1 MIFRTFDLATLR
13 LALTA
18 PAAVLALSLALPLPL
33 AAQGPAPTGSA
44 TGPATGALAV
54 QTALPQLMAYRR
66 ALAEAAAGDA
76 AIAEFYRARDYAP
89 LWTGPEDGARRAAL
103 ITALSQAPL
112 HALPAGRH
120 DAGAL
125 MRAFAEARSEGDR
138 GRLEVGMSRAFLQY
152 ARDIQTGVL
161 VPSQVAAPILREVP
175 RRDRGELIA
184 GFAASDPDAFLRA
197 LPPAA
202 PEYARLMRARAML
215 ERQVARGGWGPAV
228 TAPVLR
234 PGDSGAQVVELR
246 NRLIRMGYLGRTATL
261 AFDGPMQ
268 AAVQAFQIDHGL
280 DPDGVAGEATM
291 AAINIPP
298 EVRLQSITVAM
309 ERERW
314 INIPRGKRH
323 IWVNLADFT
332 AKIVDDGKVSF
343 ETRAVIGGRPGDR
356 QTPEFSHR
364 MTYMELNP
372 DWTVPRGIIRR
383 DYLPALQRNPHALR
397 HLQVIDRAGR
407 VVPREAIDFS
417 AYTAGNFP
425 FNLRQPPGRSNA
437 LGLVKFMFPNPHAIY
452 LHDSPEKHLFSRE
465 SRAYSSG
472 CVRLADPFE
481 FAYALLA
488 PQTDN
493 PRDLFHSVLN
503 RGRPLERIYLD
514 DPVPIHLEYRTAF
527 TTAKGRVQYRND
539 IYGRDAAIWEALSR
553 AGVAL
558 AGVQG

>member
-54 QTALPQLMAYRR
+54 QAALPQLMAYRR

-493 PRDLFHSVLN
+493 PQDLFHSVLN